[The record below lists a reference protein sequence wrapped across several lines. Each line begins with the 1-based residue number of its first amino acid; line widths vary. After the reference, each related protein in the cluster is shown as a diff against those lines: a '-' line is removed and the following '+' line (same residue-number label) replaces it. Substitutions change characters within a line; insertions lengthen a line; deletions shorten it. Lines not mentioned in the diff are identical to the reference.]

1 MISCKLCN
9 REFENNL
16 GGQLTNHLFRDHHI
30 TMEEYVMITEYND
43 IAPICMCGLCLETP
57 RFNRGKF
64 SKYAVGH
71 ETFEFRESQYIKYFG
86 EPTCEICGNLSGF
99 RRAQPKPLCCDCM
112 ENYQYKNNGVVKRT
126 YPFENPETQAKV
138 KQTVF
143 EKYGV
148 SVVSQAPEIKEKIK
162 ESFSKNPKPP
172 RIVTNETKAKNSLA
186 SKNNWKNPEY
196 RKNTSV
202 SLKIACNKP
211 EERERR
217 SRVQKEKWKLI
228 KENNEPAPFYQS
240 SKLHMSIREE
250 LNLSAYGFL
259 SEQIIDWY
267 VADELHPDRKIIIE
281 INGDFWHANPDK
293 YSENDIIKAPGE
305 TFVAGDKWKKDME
318 KYKKYIELGYELIVI
333 WESDYKEDK
342 SLTSYKEQLVKL
354 FGF

>member
-1 MISCKLCN
+1 
-9 REFENNL
+9 
-16 GGQLTNHLFRDHHI
+16 
-30 TMEEYVMITEYND
+30 MEEYVVITEYND
-43 IAPICMCGLCLETP
+43 IAPICICGMCLETP

-71 ETFEFRESQYIKYFG
+71 EKFEFRESQYIKSFG
-86 EPTCEICGNLSGF
+86 EPTCLRCGKLTGFHRAIPKLLCLECSKTHQCKNGFVEDRIYHFQLSDV
-99 RRAQPKPLCCDCM
+99 QNQIK
-112 ENYQYKNNGVVKRT
+112 KTVK
-126 YPFENPETQAKV
+126 
-138 KQTVF
+138 

-148 SVVSQAPEIKEKIK
+148 EFISQLPEIKEKIK
-162 ESFSKNPKPP
+162 ESFTKNPKPP
-172 RIVTNETKAKNSLA
+172 RIVTDETKTKNSLA
-186 SKNNWKNPEY
+186 SKNNWKNPEF
-196 RKNTSV
+196 RKTTSIK
-202 SLKIACNKP
+202 LKIACNKP

-217 SRVQKEKWKLI
+217 SRVQKEKWKAI

-305 TFVAGDKWKKDME
+305 SFVAGDKWKKDME
-318 KYKKYIELGYELIVI
+318 KYKKYVELGYELIVI

-342 SLTSYKEQLVKL
+342 TLSLYKERLSHL